1 MCFIRLKC
9 KEKEEIMNK
18 EKEEKK
24 FEVFFKSVTGVE
36 DINDV
41 DFSPNFDNK
50 LSKDMDISKTI
61 GNINLIQGNIR
72 SKSESEKI
80 INKFLSVE
88 IP

>member
-1 MCFIRLKC
+1 
-9 KEKEEIMNK
+9 MN
-18 EKEEKK
+18 KEEKK
-24 FEVFFKSVTGVE
+24 FELFFKDVTGIV

-41 DFSPNFDNK
+41 DFSPNFDNA
-50 LSKDMDISKTI
+50 LSKDMDIRKAI

-80 INKFLSVE
+80 VNNFLSVE